1 MAVNESILKKG
12 KNIKIKYKTK
22 RKKKRKG
29 FSGVRRNDVVTEAN
43 VCRQ

>member
-29 FSGVRRNDVVTEAN
+29 FSGVRRK
-43 VCRQ
+43 